1 MRGEEA
7 HPEEKKSCAFEMGDN
22 AEAEAEAALTT
33 SLRMLYV
40 ESLLS
45 SFGER
50 LWQLRAPFFVRRL
63 ASRR

>member
-1 MRGEEA
+1 
-7 HPEEKKSCAFEMGDN
+7 MGDN